1 MSRPKTSSLAVIAT
15 ATVQTCRRSR
25 TCRMRLVPLV
35 IHIHVSSQLA
45 TLTKTRT
52 TLRQVIRTIPR
63 EHLGSFFF
71 CHFLGSVSSTCNAMA
86 LNNTSV
92 AYADGGDGDGKV
104 TICHVP
110 QGNPDN
116 AHTRT
121 VSENAVAADLA
132 HGDYLGEC
140 KKY

>member
-1 MSRPKTSSLAVIAT
+1 
-15 ATVQTCRRSR
+15 
-25 TCRMRLVPLV
+25 
-35 IHIHVSSQLA
+35 
-45 TLTKTRT
+45 
-52 TLRQVIRTIPR
+52 
-63 EHLGSFFF
+63 
-71 CHFLGSVSSTCNAMA
+71 MA

-116 AHTRT
+116 AHTIT